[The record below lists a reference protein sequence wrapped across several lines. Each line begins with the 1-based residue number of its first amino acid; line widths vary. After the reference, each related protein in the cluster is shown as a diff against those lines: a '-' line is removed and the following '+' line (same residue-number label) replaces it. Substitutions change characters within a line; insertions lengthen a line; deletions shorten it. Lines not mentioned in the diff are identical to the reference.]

1 MKKSSGEPAH
11 YEFPKSRKEVLNSL
25 NQVLED
31 KETLYEEYERLQ
43 NFTQESIHGDTDN
56 AVNEDNKGKN
66 RLVITL
72 IVYLV
77 SGTMISYL
85 NN

>member
-1 MKKSSGEPAH
+1 MKICTPSLQHNLIMKKKSSGEPVH
-11 YEFPKSRKEVLNSL
+11 YEFPKSRKEVLSSL

-66 RLVITL
+66 RLVIT
-72 IVYLV
+72 
-77 SGTMISYL
+77 
-85 NN
+85 